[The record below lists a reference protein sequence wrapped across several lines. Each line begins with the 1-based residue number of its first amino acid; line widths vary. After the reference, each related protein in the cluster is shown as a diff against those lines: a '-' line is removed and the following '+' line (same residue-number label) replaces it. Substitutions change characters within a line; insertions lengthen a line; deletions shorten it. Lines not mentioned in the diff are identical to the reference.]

1 MLMFVWSP
9 VRFFHRRM
17 QSRPAWTWAIAAPL
31 ACALLELTATTIF
44 AAKNE
49 AMLDRLAVVTNASVG
64 SLAAARLSTL
74 STVFGYPMLYG
85 IVTFAMICFDIL
97 GRDSRNAR
105 RIAEFTGIAF
115 AACVPAC
122 LFMCLVAVV
131 WVPPPLDL
139 QLHASMSQI
148 EHAIDVYRQAL
159 ASDPLIST
167 GRSLYYASL
176 AWLVALLACILKVA
190 AGYTT
195 RTAAAAA
202 CVLFAA
208 FGGAYL
214 LVA

>member
-17 QSRPAWTWAIAAPL
+17 QSRPAWTAAIAAPL

-64 SLAAARLSTL
+64 SLTAARLSTL

-97 GRDSRNAR
+97 GRDSRHAR

-122 LFMCLVAVV
+122 LFLCLVEVV
-131 WVPPPLDL
+131 WVPPPLGL
-139 QLHASMSQI
+139 
-148 EHAIDVYRQAL
+148 
-159 ASDPLIST
+159 
-167 GRSLYYASL
+167 
-176 AWLVALLACILKVA
+176 
-190 AGYTT
+190 
-195 RTAAAAA
+195 
-202 CVLFAA
+202 
-208 FGGAYL
+208 
-214 LVA
+214 